1 MNKTRIALRLL
12 SLLFIA
18 TLVGCA
24 GENYSRQEEER
35 RTVVYTMAEK
45 PTAYHEADRLGI
57 WFPASD
63 FEPLGLYLSPDQSI
77 EIDVKNIRGNSH
89 PKLLVGTYSRYK
101 YEDVPTVYELTT
113 GSNTITDSLG
123 GLLYLQYVTEDV
135 PSGEVEVTIAGGSP
149 IPSYVLG
156 ESTHEAWLKKLNAM
170 TYEDVQFV
178 SNRTMVV
185 VSKAT
190 ALKYKDEDQDSM
202 LRILDEAWEIEDYIS
217 GIDGSSDLH
226 KPGVHKILIT
236 EITEKDLDFGLA
248 AEAYRILVP
257 TKAVK
262 NIMDPAH
269 ASSEAWGLWHEM
281 GHHHQTLNW
290 DWNEVDEVTVNIY
303 SLACLYGFDGTIT
316 WLKGDQIWDVIAEYL
331 KSPIEERNFNKNKT
345 IGGKGR
351 LAMFRQLWMAFGD
364 EFYIEVH
371 QLARED
377 NAKADPRIK
386 ARDENTDNQMA
397 NFMVLSS
404 QASGYDLTNFFR
416 EWGFILPQED
426 YDALDA
432 LNLPDPEIDLI
443 SLRE

>member
-1 MNKTRIALRLL
+1 MNKTRIGLRLL
-12 SLLFIA
+12 PSLFIA

-24 GENYSRQEEER
+24 GGNYSQQEEEI

-45 PTAYHEADRLGI
+45 PTAYQEADRLGI

-113 GSNTITDSLG
+113 GSNTITDPLG

-135 PSGEVEVTIAGGSP
+135 PSGEVQVTIAGGSP

-156 ESTHEAWLKKLNAM
+156 ESTHNGWLKQLNAM
-170 TYEDVQFV
+170 NYEDVQFV
-178 SNRTMVV
+178 SNRTIVV

-190 ALKYKDEDQDSM
+190 ALQYKDEDQDSI

-226 KPGVHKILIT
+226 KPNMHKILIT
-236 EITEKDLDFGLA
+236 EIAEKDLDSGLA

-281 GHHHQTLNW
+281 GHHHQALNW

-303 SLACLYGFDGTIT
+303 SLACLYGFDGTIN
-316 WLKGDQIWDVIAEYL
+316 WLKGNQIWDVIAEYL

-377 NAKADPRIK
+377 NAKADPRIE

>member
-1 MNKTRIALRLL
+1 MNKTRIGLRLL
-12 SLLFIA
+12 PSLFIA

-24 GENYSRQEEER
+24 GGNYSQQEEEI

-45 PTAYHEADRLGI
+45 PTAYQEADRLGI

-113 GSNTITDSLG
+113 GSNTITDPLG

-135 PSGEVEVTIAGGSP
+135 PSGEVQVTIAGGSP

-156 ESTHEAWLKKLNAM
+156 ESTHNGWLKQLNAM
-170 TYEDVQFV
+170 NYEDVQFV
-178 SNRTMVV
+178 SNRTIVV

-190 ALKYKDEDQDSM
+190 ALQYKDEDQDSI

-226 KPGVHKILIT
+226 KPNMHKILIT
-236 EITEKDLDFGLA
+236 EIAEKDLDFGLA

-281 GHHHQTLNW
+281 GHHHQALNW

-316 WLKGDQIWDVIAEYL
+316 WLKGNQIWDVIAEYL

-377 NAKADPRIK
+377 NAKADPRIE

>member
-1 MNKTRIALRLL
+1 MNKTRIVAGLASILV
-12 SLLFIA
+12 IA
-18 TLVGCA
+18 TLA
-24 GENYSRQEEER
+24 AHAEEYR
-35 RTVVYTMAEK
+35 IFVYTITEK
-45 PTAYHEADRLGI
+45 PTAYQEADRLGI

-101 YEDVPTVYELTT
+101 YDDVPTVYELTT
-113 GSNTITDSLG
+113 GSNTITDPLG

-156 ESTHEAWLKKLNAM
+156 ESTHEAWLEKLNAM
-170 TYEDVQFV
+170 TYDDVQFI

-226 KPGVHKILIT
+226 KPSVHKILIT

-248 AEAYRILVP
+248 AEPYRILVP

-262 NIMDPAH
+262 NILDPAH

-281 GHHHQTLNW
+281 GHHHPALNW
-290 DWNEVDEVTVNIY
+290 DWNEVDEITVNIY

-316 WLKGDQIWDVIAEYL
+316 WLKGNQIWDVIAEYF

-416 EWGFILPQED
+416 EWGFMLPQED